1 MQPLGA
7 WLDNR
12 SLAYCVYADDAWV
25 CLTMWLICTAAV
37 FGRMWFWMGVGE
49 LFGPSETE
57 FLLLGPFTASQQLGK
72 FDLLKS

>member
-49 LFGPSETE
+49 LFGPSET
-57 FLLLGPFTASQQLGK
+57 
-72 FDLLKS
+72 